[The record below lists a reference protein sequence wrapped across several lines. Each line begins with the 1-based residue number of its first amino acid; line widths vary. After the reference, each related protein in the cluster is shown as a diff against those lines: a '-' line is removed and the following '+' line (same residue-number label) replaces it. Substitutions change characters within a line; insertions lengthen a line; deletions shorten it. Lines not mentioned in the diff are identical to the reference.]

1 MNRIKAPVKKF
12 VDLTKLTGLMKSK
25 VNYNLHFLE
34 EQKQQ
39 ATISQVTKAFSN
51 LDRFDRWNLNEEVED
66 LYELLSYVISR
77 GNVERAVE
85 ISY

>member
-39 ATISQVTKAFSN
+39 ATISQVT
-51 LDRFDRWNLNEEVED
+51 
-66 LYELLSYVISR
+66 
-77 GNVERAVE
+77 
-85 ISY
+85 